1 MNRHLSP
8 FHLLI
13 VALLLSL
20 TACGS
25 QIGIIGGAD
34 GPTSIFVTNGKESD
48 TIVIGP
54 NGEISA
60 PNPDA
65 ESVTEDV
72 STDGGAATDSVSTD
86 SGAAT
91 DSVSTDSGAAMDS
104 VSTDSGAATDSVSP
118 DTDSVTDAVSPD
130 GAAPD
135 ATETIGAAEIPANPD
150 SASANADNA
159 SSGPDGIRPAPDE
172 PPTPLTLAA
181 LSGPWTDAVKA
192 ELSAFE
198 QGNHVICNVLEL
210 SRDELAQAPAGC
222 DLVMVHSSSVAAFR
236 KSGYLANLSAL
247 GYKPDSDFIPNVTE
261 ICTDGHTYS
270 LAPWFGNASVLLCN
284 KNSLIASNSS
294 TDRIQ
299 SLENMLAVCKAA
311 KQRGEIGFAYHE
323 DFRER
328 VTLDFLPVL
337 RSFDGWFIDRDG
349 KPSIYTKK
357 FQDAVN
363 FFLELTAT
371 GKSLPHSEFV
381 SAIDSGKAAMG
392 FIYSDA
398 YAPSAKSAA
407 TYLVFPGA
415 ASRGGETHSA
425 GTCAIWG
432 LGIPSGSQHPEL
444 AERLLEYLINPNI
457 QKSILPSGVTP
468 CRYSILQDPELQKDY
483 PCYSKVLAALENS
496 QYVPALT
503 EWPQMCDILGEELW
517 KVMAGRKLVT
527 ECLADAQSRME
538 SLLSA

>member
-1 MNRHLSP
+1 MNRRLLP
-8 FHLLI
+8 FLI
-13 VALLLSL
+13 LTATLALLL
-20 TACGS
+20 TACGAN
-25 QIGIIGGAD
+25 IGVIGGAD

-54 NGEISA
+54 NGEIAA

-65 ESVTEDV
+65 DAN
-72 STDGGAATDSVSTD
+72 DDS
-86 SGAAT
+86 A
-91 DSVSTDSGAAMDS
+91 
-104 VSTDSGAATDSVSP
+104 P
-118 DTDSVTDAVSPD
+118 VTDAANAPETSEND
-130 GAAPD
+130 NGAADAPETSDSDAQTPD
-135 ATETIGAAEIPANPD
+135 
-150 SASANADNA
+150 NADA
-159 SSGPDGIRPAPDE
+159 GQSSDADTSSGPDGIRPAPDE
-172 PPTPLTLAA
+172 PPTPLTLAL
-181 LSGPWTDAVKA
+181 LSGPWADAVKA

-198 QGNHVICNVLEL
+198 QGNHAACQVREL
-210 SRDELAQAPAGC
+210 SRDELRDELAQGGDGY
-222 DLVMVHSSSVAAFR
+222 DLMMIHSSNMPAFR
-236 KSGYLANLSAL
+236 KSGVLANLSAL
-247 GYKPDSDFIPNVTE
+247 GYKPDSDFIPSVTE

-270 LAPWFGNASVLLCN
+270 LAPWYGNASVLLCN
-284 KNSLIASNSS
+284 KNALLAANSS
-294 TDRIQ
+294 TDRIK
-299 SLENMLAVCKAA
+299 SLENMLTVCKAA
-311 KQRGEIGFAYHE
+311 KQRGDIGFAYHE
-323 DFRER
+323 NFEER

-371 GKSLPHSEFV
+371 GKSLSNSDLIAAV
-381 SAIDSGKAAMG
+381 DDGRAAMG
-392 FIYSDA
+392 FIRSDW

-415 ASRGGETHSA
+415 ATPNGETHSA

-432 LGIPSGSQHPEL
+432 LGVPASSQHPEL

-457 QKSILPSGVTP
+457 QKAMLPSGVTP

-483 PCYSKVLAALENS
+483 PCYGKVCAALENS

-538 SLLSA
+538 TLLSA